1 MEIPHLLTQSFKGDF
16 QIRQGEWKFLDHML
30 SGGEPGNNYS
40 RGFMAQYLLPET
52 APNATGQL
60 FHLGDDPGE
69 TTNLFFKESQ
79 KRQELQTLLSN
90 LKSSGR
96 SAPKGRKPIGIENIP
111 LVTPKNKNRKGK
123 REIIPVVDVS
133 SAKALVF

>member
-1 MEIPHLLTQSFKGDF
+1 
-16 QIRQGEWKFLDHML
+16 
-30 SGGEPGNNYS
+30 
-40 RGFMAQYLLPET
+40 MAQYLLPET

-96 SAPKGRKPIGIENIP
+96 SAPK
-111 LVTPKNKNRKGK
+111 
-123 REIIPVVDVS
+123 
-133 SAKALVF
+133 

>member
-1 MEIPHLLTQSFKGDF
+1 
-16 QIRQGEWKFLDHML
+16 
-30 SGGEPGNNYS
+30 
-40 RGFMAQYLLPET
+40 MAQYLLPET

-60 FHLGDDPGE
+60 FHLGNDPGE
-69 TTNLFFKESQ
+69 TTNLFFEESR

-111 LVTPKNKNRKGK
+111 LVVSKTENRKDK
-123 REIIPVVDVS
+123 REIIPVVDIS
-133 SAKALVF
+133 STRTPALNATNLDNRGRTRCKNSSRHKPLT